1 MGLKKGKLHILH
13 IHVWSSIFSWVYN
26 ILVFLFRG
34 DSTVVQCGE
43 VVGTLWQDNKVVRM
57 LSTNCQPQESGTVT
71 RKLRDGTSVNVTCPA
86 PVIAYNKFMGGVD
99 QNDQLRQYY
108 HVRLRGRKYYK
119 YIFWFVLDVSISNS
133 YILFFNYTSDNSPRR
148 LKCLKKF
155 RLQLAKELIADYCS
169 RNRLGVDHLRDVTS
183 SSSLSYENKT
193 ATNRASRCFYCSH
206 IREPSR
212 RRETVWYCGDC
223 KLHLCH
229 TGVDDGSDCFLLHH
243 RQQPNA

>member
-1 MGLKKGKLHILH
+1 
-13 IHVWSSIFSWVYN
+13 
-26 ILVFLFRG
+26 
-34 DSTVVQCGE
+34 
-43 VVGTLWQDNKVVRM
+43 M

-71 RKLRDGTSVNVTCPA
+71 RKLRDGTSVTCPA

-99 QNDQLRQYY
+99 RNEQLRQYY

-119 YIFWFVLDVSISNS
+119 YIFWFILDVSISNS
-133 YILFFNYTSDNSPRR
+133 YILFSNYTNDNSPRR
-148 LKCLKKF
+148 LKCLKEF

-169 RNRLGVDHLRDVTS
+169 RKRPGRGPSERCNLPLRHFPMK
-183 SSSLSYENKT
+183 NKT

-212 RRETVWYCGDC
+212 CRETVWYCGDC

-243 RQQPNA
+243 RQPPNA

>member
-1 MGLKKGKLHILH
+1 
-13 IHVWSSIFSWVYN
+13 
-26 ILVFLFRG
+26 
-34 DSTVVQCGE
+34 
-43 VVGTLWQDNKVVRM
+43 M
-57 LSTNCQPQESGTVT
+57 LSTNCQPHESGTVT
-71 RKLRDGTSVNVTCPA
+71 RKLRDGTSVSVPCPA
-86 PVIAYNKFMGGVD
+86 SVISYNEYMGGVD
-99 QNDQLRQYY
+99 RNDQLRQYY

-119 YIFWFVLDVSISNS
+119 YIFWFLLDVSISNS
-133 YILFFNYTSDNSPRR
+133 YILFSNYATNDLPRR
-148 LKCLKKF
+148 LKCLKEF

-169 RNRLGVDHLRDVTS
+169 QKRPGRGSSERCNLPLRHFPMK
-183 SSSLSYENKT
+183 NKT

-243 RQQPNA
+243 R